1 MTAPAPTSE
10 QPDTSF
16 DVHRMSSAELHA
28 KARRMLAE
36 GGELEQALAL
46 AGLAIDARRTWGAGV
61 MSRGVH

>member
-1 MTAPAPTSE
+1 MPAPTTE

-46 AGLAIDARRTWGAGV
+46 AALAIDARRMFGAGV
-61 MSRGVH
+61 VSKVTH